1 MNLRGIANSITRS
14 VNPNVHAVLRQNI
27 GYTTNDSGER
37 VSSFVEKSVVVQLQ
51 TLSSQDLQLFDGLAQ
66 QGELIYA
73 YVSAQFYGLQ
83 REQATGADKL
93 VFARWGENEPH
104 EWLVK
109 QVVESW
115 ADWCKVLLWRQN

>member
-1 MNLRGIANSITRS
+1 MNLRAIANGVTRS
-14 VNPNVHAVLRQNI
+14 INPNIHATLRRNV
-27 GYTTNDSGER
+27 GYTTNAAGLRESYYENER
-37 VSSFVEKSVVVQLQ
+37 IVIQLQ

-83 REQATGADKL
+83 RSQNTGADTL
-93 VFARWGENEPH
+93 TFARYGEH
-104 EWLVK
+104 ETRTWLVK

>member
-1 MNLRGIANSITRS
+1 MNLRGIANGITQAI
-14 VNPNVHAVLRQNI
+14 NPNIQAILQQNT
-27 GYTTNDSGER
+27 GYTTNDAGER
-37 VSSFVEKSVVVQLQ
+37 VSSFVKKSVVVQLQ

-73 YVSAQFYGLQ
+73 YVSTQFYGLQ

-93 VFARWGENEPH
+93 VFARWGESEPR